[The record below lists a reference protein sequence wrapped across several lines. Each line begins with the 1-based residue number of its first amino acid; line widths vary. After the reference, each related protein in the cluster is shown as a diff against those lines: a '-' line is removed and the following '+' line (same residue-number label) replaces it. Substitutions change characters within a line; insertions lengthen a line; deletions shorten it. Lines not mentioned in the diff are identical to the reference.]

1 MVGEERN
8 GTKTMDSLLWRACA
22 GRIARVPTPNSKVFY
37 FPQGHAEHASAIADF
52 GASVAIPPLILCRV
66 AAVNF
71 MADLRTDEV
80 YATISLVPLIHDDGR
95 LEDDG
100 EEGGSPSSALA
111 ADGSCF
117 VAKVLTQS
125 DSNNG
130 GGFSVPKYLAETVFP
145 KLDYNT
151 DSPNQYLHVKDV
163 HGKVWKFKHI
173 YRGSPRRHLLT
184 TGWSVFVNER
194 NLVAGDSV
202 VFAKDRAEN
211 ISVGIKRGR
220 RTYSNKSNGL
230 VSAED
235 VLKAVK
241 LAVNGKP
248 FDVVYC
254 PRDGAA
260 EFCVSASVVR
270 AALGVQWGIGMRFK
284 MASED
289 DYSSR
294 ISWSLGTVA
303 SVSPADPIHWPNSP
317 WRLLQVTW
325 DEPDS
330 KHNVQ
335 RVNPW
340 LIEVVSN
347 MPIINFS
354 SYSPARKKLRL
365 PQQSDFTL
373 DGQYPGSPTAL
384 GPSSPLCYLPD
395 NTPVGI
401 QGARHVLFGVSLSDT
416 HLTDKLQLGIFPSNL
431 ELLNQVSSTPTGIVK
446 GQKNDSESLSSL
458 LTVGNSSQNL
468 EKSDGVKTH
477 QFTLFG
483 QPIVTEQQ
491 GSSSSSGDAVSQDFS
506 KSPVDGN
513 TDKENNLSNGSGPSL
528 QATKVDLDTGGCKV
542 YMESEDAG
550 WTLDLSSLGSYEE
563 LYKSLADLSGIESSK
578 MPNRVLYLDPTGAP
592 KRTGDEPFSD
602 FKKTAKRL
610 TILSADQAV
619 TA

>member
-1 MVGEERN
+1 MRVSLSSTFSLYNSLLTLRERERETVMVGEERN

-22 GRIARVPTPNSKVFY
+22 GRIARVPTPNSKVIY

-52 GASVAIPPLILCRV
+52 DASVTIPPLVLCRV

-80 YATISLVPLIHDDGR
+80 FATISLVPLIHDDGR
-95 LEDDG
+95 LEDVG

-317 WRLLQVTW
+317 WRLLQVF
-325 DEPDS
+325 P
-330 KHNVQ
+330 V
-335 RVNPW
+335 
-340 LIEVVSN
+340 
-347 MPIINFS
+347 FS
-354 SYSPARKKLRL
+354 
-365 PQQSDFTL
+365 
-373 DGQYPGSPTAL
+373 
-384 GPSSPLCYLPD
+384 
-395 NTPVGI
+395 VI
-401 QGARHVLFGVSLSDT
+401 VLQFFD
-416 HLTDKLQLGIFPSNL
+416 
-431 ELLNQVSSTPTGIVK
+431 ELLYFLGDVLSVFPTMV
-446 GQKNDSESLSSL
+446 
-458 LTVGNSSQNL
+458 
-468 EKSDGVKTH
+468 
-477 QFTLFG
+477 
-483 QPIVTEQQ
+483 
-491 GSSSSSGDAVSQDFS
+491 
-506 KSPVDGN
+506 
-513 TDKENNLSNGSGPSL
+513 
-528 QATKVDLDTGGCKV
+528 
-542 YMESEDAG
+542 
-550 WTLDLSSLGSYEE
+550 
-563 LYKSLADLSGIESSK
+563 
-578 MPNRVLYLDPTGAP
+578 
-592 KRTGDEPFSD
+592 
-602 FKKTAKRL
+602 
-610 TILSADQAV
+610 
-619 TA
+619 